1 MKTPSTPRI
10 FKAASQR
17 RQRGAT
23 IVEFALV
30 ALIFFTLL
38 IGIMEF
44 GRWLFT
50 LNAASE
56 ATRWGARVAVVCD
69 KDDAAIKA
77 RMRVMMSGLK
87 DEQISVNYSPEACE
101 TSACMVTVQLKDVTF
116 TPLIPFMGV
125 AVPIPPFTTSLTRE
139 HLDSDSGTNPAC
151 KIDLT

>member
-1 MKTPSTPRI
+1 MSTPSTPRI
-10 FKAASQR
+10 FNPGSQR

-77 RMRVMMSGLK
+77 RMRAMVSGLK
-87 DEQISVNYSPEACE
+87 DEQIGINYSPSACD
-101 TSACMVTVQLKDVTF
+101 TSACMVTVQLNGVTF

-125 AVPIPPFTTSLTRE
+125 AMPIPPFTTSLPRE
-139 HLDSDSGTNPAC
+139 YLKSDSGTNPVC
-151 KIDLT
+151 K